1 MTPPRLRSRATG
13 RVTLD
18 DVAQAAGV
26 SPITVSRALRG
37 ERAVDP
43 ALVERVQ
50 EAARTLGYVPDP
62 AARALASQRSAH
74 VTVLI
79 PMLSNAL
86 FVDVFEAVQRSLRPA
101 GYQTLVGV
109 THYDPREE
117 ELLLRELLLQR
128 PAGLMVTGL
137 ERSLGARALI

>member
-1 MTPPRLRSRATG
+1 MTSVPLRPRATG
-13 RVTLD
+13 RVTLS

-43 ALVERVQ
+43 ALVERVR

-62 AARALASQRSAH
+62 AARALASQRSSH
-74 VTVLI
+74 VTVLV

-86 FVDVFEAVQRSLRPA
+86 FVDLLEAVQCSLRPA
-101 GYQTLVGV
+101 T
-109 THYDPREE
+109 R
-117 ELLLRELLLQR
+117 R
-128 PAGLMVTGL
+128 
-137 ERSLGARALI
+137 